1 MRFSTRKSNT
11 PSEYMYRLRF
21 YFPTELHLL
30 QFLIAAISFR
40 LIRIAWRSVLRH
52 RVNFC
57 AGIRH
62 GKKFFPGLGIFL
74 RAFPYAR
81 YFSCLL
87 TVYVVLVLLKESR
100 LDNFEFVFVL
110 FMCVCVMVVG
120 LDWGFTEYRRTE
132 GVHPQRNTHN
142 TTQPIT
148 DFIFSIVRK

>member
-110 FMCVCVMVVG
+110 FMCVCVWWLLVWTGV
-120 LDWGFTEYRRTE
+120 LQNIVERKEFTLNE
-132 GVHPQRNTHN
+132 TH
-142 TTQPIT
+142 TTQHNQ
-148 DFIFSIVRK
+148 